1 MYLKISIW
9 RGGGGGGGGG
19 LALLANYKIN
29 GSKGTSPIR
38 YSELQVGCP
47 NVKCKLTAIKKT

>member
-1 MYLKISIW
+1 MQICARAFNLE
-9 RGGGGGGGGG
+9 GGGG

-38 YSELQVGCP
+38 YSKLQVGYP
-47 NVKCKLTAIKKT
+47 NVKCKLTAIKTCIY